1 MLRLQFMA
9 GEPKMGELVF
19 LGTKICSRDHS
30 SCIESLYRGAV
41 LNPDPATST
50 CNVLM
55 ATIMFSWW
63 LRWWWWRWRWTY
75 CQNHFDG
82 RKEPMRPIW
91 LLHCPK
97 RSIKPRTS
105 NCSLAY
111 LRQRDSVRFSEKST
125 FFPRCGEVPVHAHL
139 PGKSKL
145 VVPPGGFIGFYF
157 FVGLHLQC
165 HFRVIR

>member
-1 MLRLQFMA
+1 M
-9 GEPKMGELVF
+9 
-19 LGTKICSRDHS
+19 I
-30 SCIESLYRGAV
+30 SLYIV
-41 LNPDPATST
+41 HLT
-50 CNVLM
+50 CCDCSSLLVNQRWENWCSWQPKYAAM
-55 ATIMFSWW
+55 ATMMFSWW

-97 RSIKPRTS
+97 RGIKPRTS

-111 LRQRDSVRFSEKST
+111 LRQRDSVRLSEKST
-125 FFPRCGEVPVHAHL
+125 FFPRCGEVPVHAHF

-145 VVPPGGFIGFYF
+145 VVPSGSMFLLF
-157 FVGLHLQC
+157 FRGSTMSLQSN
-165 HFRVIR
+165 